1 LLSILGSLGRVAES
15 KGIGALAEHYGWNA
29 ALYGI
34 LGSVLVGIV
43 LMSFL
48 WNLTPKSAGQRVSE
62 LASQQVSELASQ
74 RVRKSAS

>member
-1 LLSILGSLGRVAES
+1 VAES

-34 LGSVLVGIV
+34 LIAVLVGIV

-48 WNLTPKSAGQRVSE
+48 WNLTPKSGEARLAAAGR
-62 LASQQVSELASQ
+62 
-74 RVRKSAS
+74 